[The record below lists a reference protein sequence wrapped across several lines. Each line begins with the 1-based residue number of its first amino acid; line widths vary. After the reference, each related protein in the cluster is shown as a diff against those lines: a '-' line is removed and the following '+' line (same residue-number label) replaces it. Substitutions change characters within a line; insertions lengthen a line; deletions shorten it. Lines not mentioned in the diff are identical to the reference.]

1 MSTPVTGSI
10 SWQTPVTVNSGDI
23 VTSTDLNNLNKD
35 VAFLHAR
42 PWTII
47 NQTSNGT
54 ALTSSG
60 AAQVLFGGS
69 GSGAIATLNSTTAVG
84 TIGNSSGTFT
94 VPLAGMYRINASVG
108 VIAAASIHFRIRVVG
123 QNTTGGT
130 TTAVWQYLGNEV
142 TGSSITPA
150 NPVMISL
157 VSVFM
162 PVGTYSSSVPFG
174 NANSFYVAI
183 DSFSSASTVPVG
195 TQSTTVYPTTVQIE
209 YTGTSAGA
217 Y

>member
-1 MSTPVTGSI
+1 MSTPVSGSI

-47 NQTSNGT
+47 NQTSAGT
-54 ALTSSG
+54 ALTSAG
-60 AAQVLFGGS
+60 AAQVLFGGT

-108 VIAAASIHFRIRVVG
+108 VIAANLIHFRIRVVG
-123 QNTTGGT
+123 QNTTAGT
-130 TTAVWQYLGNEV
+130 TTTVWQYFGNEV
-142 TGSSITPA
+142 TGASISG
-150 NPVMISL
+150 NPVMISS

-162 PVGTYSSSVPFG
+162 PVGTSSSSVPFG
-174 NANSFYVAI
+174 NATSFFVAI
-183 DSFSSASTVPVG
+183 DSFSATSTVPVG
-195 TQSTTVYPTTVQIE
+195 TQSTAVYPTTVQIE

>member
-10 SWQTPVTVNSGDI
+10 SWQTPVTVVSGDI

-47 NQTSNGT
+47 NQTSVGT
-54 ALTSSG
+54 ALTSAG
-60 AAQVLFGGS
+60 ASQVLFGGS
-69 GSGAIATLNSTTAVG
+69 GSGGIATLNSTTAVG

-94 VPLAGMYRINASVG
+94 VPLAGMYRITASVG

-142 TGSSITPA
+142 TGASITGS
-150 NPVMISL
+150 PVMISS

-162 PVGTYSSSVPFG
+162 PVGTSSSSVPFG

-183 DSFSSASTVPVG
+183 DSFSSTSTVPVG